1 MYIRNNRLLL
11 HDCTCNCLVCSKY
24 SEVEPNLME
33 REAQPATMEGK
44 GWVGRRRG
52 GGGWGRKGEGVGGEE
67 KGRLCARLTQLV
79 RSLTANQK
87 VLGSIPRLVEG
98 STLGDLLLPHHPW
111 RGH

>member
-1 MYIRNNRLLL
+1 M
-11 HDCTCNCLVCSKY
+11 
-24 SEVEPNLME
+24 
-33 REAQPATMEGK
+33 
-44 GWVGRRRG
+44 
-52 GGGWGRKGEGVGGEE
+52 GGEE

-87 VLGSIPRLVEG
+87 VLGSIPGLVEG